1 MSLQTFR
8 PNIPDGCREK
18 LPFSVII
25 SAAPDV
31 AWAGLPMSKDFEG
44 TRFEIALAPAVTV
57 SNSALTMAESS
68 SRTKVMWAYCLLS
81 TVLKVPNTYAM
92 Q

>member
-8 PNIPDGCREK
+8 PNIPDDPCREK

-31 AWAGLPMSKDFEG
+31 AWAGLPMSKDFQG
-44 TRFEIALAPAVTV
+44 TRFEIALARPVTV
-57 SNSALTMAESS
+57 SNSALTIAVAESS
-68 SRTKVMWAYCLLS
+68 SRTKATGCFIVY
-81 TVLKVPNTYAM
+81 
-92 Q
+92 